1 MQWSSTSSL
10 PEPGSCGVYLAP
22 ISAAK
27 GMQGQVGGPYILE
40 APPNL
45 CLIAC

>member
-1 MQWSSTSSL
+1 MQRPSASSL
-10 PEPGSCGVYLAP
+10 PAPGSCGLYSAP

-27 GMQGQVGGPYILE
+27 GMQGEIGRPYILE

-45 CLIAC
+45 CSIAC